1 MTLSLT
7 LSTADPQGAVPGHEH
22 ATGTPVKPPS
32 CDAQLLRRTSGR
44 LLGKLNLSSGVTS
57 LTLSAYPLRE
67 WHVGARQMTLLDE
80 PIQPRLAR
88 LREALRALQQR
99 FGEAVIRLASLVG
112 PPLPLNIEV
121 GLQSDGTPLWLR
133 WGGWARFVEQ
143 VYEYWREQQNWWDRP
158 VTRDYYQIE
167 VNDELVFTVFRDS
180 QGRWFLD
187 RRHG

>member
-7 LSTADPQGAVPGHEH
+7 LSTADGHEH
-22 ATGTPVKPPS
+22 AMGTPVKPPS

-44 LLGKLNLSSGVTS
+44 LLGKLDLVSGVTS

-67 WHVGARQMTLLDE
+67 WHVGARQLTLLDE
-80 PIQPRLAR
+80 PVQPRLAR

-121 GLQSDGTPLWLR
+121 GLRPDGTPMWLR

-143 VYEYWREQQNWWDRP
+143 VYEYWREQQSWWDRP
-158 VTRDYYQIE
+158 VTRDYYHIE
-167 VNDELVFTVFRDS
+167 INDELVFTVFRDS